1 LTVTGPLC
9 SVAAGPAEQAMS
21 KKELGLG
28 KLEATLEELEKL
40 VEKLEQGE
48 LPLDQALK
56 EFERGIKLTRQCQ
69 TVLKDA
75 EQKIEI
81 LLANAEEPVPFEG
94 D

>member
-1 LTVTGPLC
+1 
-9 SVAAGPAEQAMS
+9 MS
-21 KKELGLG
+21 KKELSLA
-28 KLEATLEELEKL
+28 KLEQTLDDLEQL
-40 VEKLEQGE
+40 VEKLEEGE
-48 LPLDQALK
+48 MPLEQALK

>member
-1 LTVTGPLC
+1 
-9 SVAAGPAEQAMS
+9 MS

-28 KLEATLEELEKL
+28 KLEQTLEDLEEL
-40 VEKLEQGE
+40 VERLEAGDM
-48 LPLDQALK
+48 PLDQALK

-69 TVLKDA
+69 TVLKDT

-81 LLANAEEPVPFEG
+81 LLADSEEPAPFEP

>member
-1 LTVTGPLC
+1 MDRLM
-9 SVAAGPAEQAMS
+9 A
-21 KKELGLG
+21 KKKDLSLG
-28 KLEATLEELEKL
+28 KLEDTLEQLEQL
-40 VEKLEQGE
+40 VERLEEGE
-48 LPLDQALK
+48 LPLDQALT

-81 LLANAEEPVPFEG
+81 LLAESEEPEPFEAEA